1 MSQLEER
8 INAIEKQVSDILVR
22 LKSIEADMN
31 RAKRV
36 DPHIKYQFGDPIE

>member
-22 LKSIEADMN
+22 LKSLEVDMN
-31 RAKRV
+31 RA
-36 DPHIKYQFGDPIE
+36 ES

>member
-8 INAIEKQVSDILVR
+8 INAIEKRVSDILVR
-22 LKSIEADMN
+22 LKSLEVDMN

-36 DPHIKYQFGDPIE
+36 NPNIPFQSGDPIE